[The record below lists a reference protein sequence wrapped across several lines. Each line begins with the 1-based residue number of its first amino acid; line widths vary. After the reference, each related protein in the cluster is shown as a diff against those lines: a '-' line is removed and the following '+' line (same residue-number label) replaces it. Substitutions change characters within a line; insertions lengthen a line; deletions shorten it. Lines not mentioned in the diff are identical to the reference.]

1 VVAMGLFA
9 FSEIIKNL
17 EQTAEQ
23 REVFTENVK
32 DMWLTKEEV
41 KESVPAVLRGTA
53 LGSLLGILPGGGA
66 VVASFAA
73 YAFEKKVSKTPE
85 RFGKGAIAG
94 VASPESANNAAAQTS
109 FIPMLVLGLPANATM
124 ALMVGAMMIHNIQ
137 PGPQVMSANP
147 ALFWGLICSM
157 WIGNVMLLV
166 LNLPLIGMW
175 IKILKVPY
183 RFMFPAI
190 LLFCAI
196 GVYSLQNNTVD
207 VLLTIPFGILGYVF
221 DKLECEPAPLLLG
234 FILGPMLE
242 ENLTRAML
250 IARGSVSIFFTR
262 PISLALLV
270 VAGGLLALMILP
282 AVRKKRAEVFVEEH

>member
-1 VVAMGLFA
+1 MTG
-9 FSEIIKNL
+9 
-17 EQTAEQ
+17 
-23 REVFTENVK
+23 
-32 DMWLTKEEV
+32 
-41 KESVPAVLRGTA
+41 
-53 LGSLLGILPGGGA
+53 
-66 VVASFAA
+66 
-73 YAFEKKVSKTPE
+73 
-85 RFGKGAIAG
+85 
-94 VASPESANNAAAQTS
+94 
-109 FIPMLVLGLPANATM
+109 
-124 ALMVGAMMIHNIQ
+124 
-137 PGPQVMSANP
+137 NP

-262 PISLALLV
+262 PLSLALLV
-270 VAGGLLALMILP
+270 VAGVLLALMILP
-282 AVRKKRAEVFVEEH
+282 AVRKKRAEVFVEGH